1 MPIILQVKRFVIDD
15 IWVLL
20 YIDRL
25 FNKVCVKGI
34 ATKMIYKTW

>member
-1 MPIILQVKRFVIDD
+1 MLARNVIFD

-25 FNKVCVKGI
+25 FNKVCGKGI
-34 ATKMIYKTW
+34 ATKMTYKTW

>member
-1 MPIILQVKRFVIDD
+1 MLARNVIYD

-25 FNKVCVKGI
+25 FNKFCVKGI
-34 ATKMIYKTW
+34 ATKMTSKAWK